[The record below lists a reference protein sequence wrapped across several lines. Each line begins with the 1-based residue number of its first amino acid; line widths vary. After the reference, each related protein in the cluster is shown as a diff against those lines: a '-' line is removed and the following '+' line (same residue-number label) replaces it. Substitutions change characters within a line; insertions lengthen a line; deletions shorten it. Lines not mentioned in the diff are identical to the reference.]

1 MNVIRE
7 AIVAVLAIGA
17 IAGGTTMATAAP
29 GLDLA
34 PVKAI
39 EKDPLLDH
47 VRLYCRSNYTGEFL
61 YWGPCRSYYGPRYY
75 VRRSY
80 YRPRYYRRYW

>member
-1 MNVIRE
+1 MNVIKE
-7 AIVAVLAIGA
+7 TVFAALTIGTV
-17 IAGGTTMATAAP
+17 AGGAPMAMAAP
-29 GLDLA
+29 AFNSAPLD
-34 PVKAI
+34 AI
-39 EKDPLLDH
+39 KQDPLKQD
-47 VRLYCRSNYTGEFL
+47 VRLFCRNNYTGEFL